1 MQRANAEL
9 AVLAVA
15 TAFSALLLVA
25 ARRRR
30 RKPGESPSL
39 ATPPPPPDLS
49 IIARQGTADELLSI
63 CRLRYMVYVGELKRS
78 NYSYVDNIREILE
91 DPLDHADGCVNL
103 FVAHPENDANAWR
116 DFLVRSSAQL
126 SDVSASEAMQQQ
138 QAEPIADLFVPSV
151 GCVRVHVPLPNKYAP
166 LFSTTDASVWGEFAK
181 TPHAFAFF
189 SRFMVHSKFRG
200 KSYGYTDLLYA
211 AAAVEARRMGAR
223 FLLLNCTPALA
234 VMYEARGW
242 VRYKPA
248 VWDEGMGLQVKHL
261 LHALPCTHSY
271 RP

>member
-91 DPLDHADGCVNL
+91 DPLDHAD
-103 FVAHPENDANAWR
+103 
-116 DFLVRSSAQL
+116 
-126 SDVSASEAMQQQ
+126 
-138 QAEPIADLFVPSV
+138 DLFVPSV